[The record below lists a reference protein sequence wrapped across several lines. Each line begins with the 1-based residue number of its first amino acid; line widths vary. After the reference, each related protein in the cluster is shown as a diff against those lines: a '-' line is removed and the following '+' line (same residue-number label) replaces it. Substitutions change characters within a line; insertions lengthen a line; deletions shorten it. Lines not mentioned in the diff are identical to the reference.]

1 MFKFYKNR
9 KWFYTISLALILIG
23 IVSLFIN
30 GVQLDIQFSGGSK
43 ISYSYKNDIDL
54 TEIERIATE
63 VVGIKATAQT
73 QTAVS
78 DDKDVKTVV
87 ISFGGT
93 ASISPDKL
101 DALTKAISEKYSGNS
116 IEFYETQSVEP
127 YIGKTFF
134 RKGILAMA
142 IAGIMIVLYVTFS
155 FRKISGFSAAI
166 TALVALFHDILL
178 VFFTFVIFG
187 IPINDGFVAVV
198 LTIIGYSVNDT
209 IVIYDKLRYNFNL
222 YGSKM
227 SYEDISDLSL
237 NQCMARTINT
247 ALMATCAI
255 ALVFIFSLI
264 SGLTSVSN
272 FALPMMVGIVSGCYS
287 TIAFPGTLWVS
298 WQKAKAARKK

>member
-1 MFKFYKNR
+1 MFKFYQNR
-9 KWFYTISLALILIG
+9 KWFYAISLALVVVG
-23 IVSLFIN
+23 IIALFVN
-30 GVQLDIQFSGGSK
+30 GVKLDIQFSGGSK
-43 ISYSYKNDIDL
+43 VSYSYTGDIDL
-54 TEIERIATE
+54 AEIENIATE
-63 VVGIKATAQT
+63 TIGIKATAQS

-78 DDKDVKTVV
+78 EDKDLKTVV

-93 ASISPDKL
+93 SSITPEKLDSLTSSISKKYPDNK
-101 DALTKAISEKYSGNS
+101 

-134 RKGILAMA
+134 RKGLLAMA
-142 IAGIMIVLYVTFS
+142 LAGIMIVLFVTIRF
-155 FRKISGFSAAI
+155 KQISGFSAAI

-209 IVIYDKLRYNFNL
+209 IVIYDKLRYNTRL
-222 YGSKM
+222 YGGKM
-227 SYEDISDLSL
+227 SYEEISDFSL
-237 NQCMARTINT
+237 NQCMTRTVNT

-255 ALVFIFSLI
+255 ALVFVFSLI

-298 WQKAKAARKK
+298 WQKAAHKK

>member
-1 MFKFYKNR
+1 MFKFYQNR
-9 KWFYTISLALILIG
+9 KWFYAISLALIVVG
-23 IVSLFIN
+23 IVALFIN
-30 GVQLDIQFSGGSK
+30 GVKLDIQFSGGSK
-43 ISYSYKNDIDL
+43 ISYSYVGDIDL
-54 TEIERIATE
+54 SDIENIATDTI
-63 VVGIKATAQT
+63 GIKATAQS

-78 DDKDVKTVV
+78 EDEDVKTVV

-93 ASISPDKL
+93 SSITPEKL
-101 DALTKAISEKYSGNS
+101 DSLTNSISEKYPDNK

-134 RKGILAMA
+134 RKGLLAMA
-142 IAGIMIVLYVTFS
+142 LAGIMIVIFVTIRF
-155 FRKISGFSAAI
+155 KQISGFSAAI
-166 TALVALFHDILL
+166 TALFALFHDILL

-209 IVIYDKLRYNFNL
+209 IVIYDKLRYNTRL

-227 SYEDISDLSL
+227 SYEEISDLSL
-237 NQCMARTINT
+237 NQCMTRTVNT
-247 ALMATCAI
+247 ALMSTCAI

-272 FALPMMVGIVSGCYS
+272 FALPMMVGIISGCYS

-298 WQKAKAARKK
+298 WQKATHKK

>member
-1 MFKFYKNR
+1 MFKFYQNR
-9 KWFYTISLALILIG
+9 KWFYAISLALVIIG
-23 IVSLFIN
+23 IIAIFVN
-30 GVQLDIQFSGGSK
+30 GVSLDIQFSGGSK
-43 ISYSYKNDIDL
+43 VSYSYTGDIDL
-54 TEIERIATE
+54 AEIENIATE
-63 VVGIKATAQT
+63 AIGIKATAQS

-78 DDKDVKTVV
+78 DDKDLKTVV

-93 ASISPDKL
+93 SSITPEKL
-101 DALTKAISEKYSGNS
+101 DSLTASISEKYPDNK

-134 RKGILAMA
+134 RKGILAMVL
-142 IAGIMIVLYVTFS
+142 AGIMIVVYVTIS
-155 FRKISGFSAAI
+155 FKKISGFSAAI

-178 VFFTFVIFG
+178 VFFTFIIFK

-209 IVIYDKLRYNFNL
+209 IVIYDKLRYNTRL

-237 NQCMARTINT
+237 NQCMTRTINT
-247 ALMATCAI
+247 ALMSTCAI
-255 ALVFIFSLI
+255 ALVFVFSLI

-298 WQKAKAARKK
+298 WQKAKHKK

>member
-1 MFKFYKNR
+1 MFKFYQNR
-9 KWFYTISLALILIG
+9 KWFYAISLALIVVG
-23 IVSLFIN
+23 IVGLFIN
-30 GVQLDIQFSGGSK
+30 GVKLDIQFSGGSK
-43 ISYSYKNDIDL
+43 ISYSYKNEIDL
-54 TEIERIATE
+54 ADVENIATE
-63 VVGIKATAQT
+63 IIGVKATAQT

-78 DDKDVKTVV
+78 EDKDVKTVV

-93 ASISPDKL
+93 SSIAPEKL
-101 DALTKAISEKYSGNS
+101 EALTKAISEKYANNS
-116 IEFYETQSVEP
+116 IVFYETQSVEP

-134 RKGILAMA
+134 KRGLLAMTL
-142 IAGIMIVLYVTFS
+142 AGIMIVIYVTIS
-155 FRKISGFSAAI
+155 FKKISGFTAAI

-209 IVIYDKLRYNFNL
+209 IVIYDKLRYNTNL

-227 SYEDISDLSL
+227 SYEEISDLSL
-237 NQCMARTINT
+237 NQCMTRTVNT

-298 WQKAKAARKK
+298 WQKALHKK